1 MDLKKVSGSVV
12 LCSLLVLLAA
22 CCYGILSTIV
32 KIAVGNGVGIPV
44 ILVGKFFYGLVI
56 LFVLVVLVHLL
67 FLRKDKPPK
76 STLPPWKRGVILFVT
91 GIVMCLVTVCYFYSV
106 SYLPVSVAV
115 ILLFQFS
122 WMGVVIEAVANRRMP
137 SRNQLIAVVII
148 FVGTILAG
156 GTTGFG
162 MEINPFGVVL
172 GLLAAFF
179 YAMFVFLSG
188 RVEPSMTPMN
198 RSFLI
203 ALSGFIFVCGLI
215 ACIDSPAAIPAG
227 IFSSDSLIYGVAL
240 GLFGVALPILFLAIG
255 APRISTG
262 MATILNAAELPVEV
276 LAAAVVLVEAVS
288 GLQWVGVLVIL
299 IGIAFP
305 HLMEKRISSG
315 LAEDA
320 A

>member
-1 MDLKKVSGSVV
+1 MDLKKLSGSVV

-32 KIAVGNGVGIPV
+32 KIAVGNGVGILV
-44 ILVGKFFYGLVI
+44 ILIGKFFYGLVI
-56 LFVLVVLVHLL
+56 LFVLVVVVHFL
-67 FLRKDKPPK
+67 FPRKDKPEK
-76 STLPPWKRGVILFVT
+76 STMPGWKRGIVLFFT
-91 GIVMCLVTVCYFYSV
+91 GVVMCLVTICYFYSV

-115 ILLFQFS
+115 ILLFQFL
-122 WMGVVIEAVANRRMP
+122 WMGVVIEAVVTRKMP
-137 SRNQLIAVVII
+137 SCNQLIAVVII
-148 FVGTILAG
+148 FIGMIFAG
-156 GTTGFG
+156 GTVGFG
-162 MEINPFGVVL
+162 MEINLFGVVL

-179 YAMFVFLSG
+179 YALFVFLSG

-203 ALSGFIFVCGLI
+203 ALAGFIFVCALI
-215 ACIDSPAAIPAG
+215 ACIDTPAAIPAG
-227 IFSSDSLIYGVAL
+227 IFAGDSLIYGVAL

-276 LAAAVVLVEAVS
+276 LAAAFVLAEVVSAWQWIGVVIILV
-288 GLQWVGVLVIL
+288 
-299 IGIAFP
+299 GIAFP
-305 HLMEKRISSG
+305 HAMEKKISSG
-315 LAEDA
+315 LAEEA

>member
-56 LFVLVVLVHLL
+56 LFVLVVLVHFL
-67 FLRKDKPPK
+67 FPRKDKPPK

-137 SRNQLIAVVII
+137 SRNQLVAVVII

-215 ACIDSPAAIPAG
+215 ACRNLFERLTDLRCCSRSVWCCTADSVPCNWCPAYQYWYGNDPECSRAAG
-227 IFSSDSLIYGVAL
+227 
-240 GLFGVALPILFLAIG
+240 
-255 APRISTG
+255 
-262 MATILNAAELPVEV
+262 
-276 LAAAVVLVEAVS
+276 
-288 GLQWVGVLVIL
+288 
-299 IGIAFP
+299 
-305 HLMEKRISSG
+305 
-315 LAEDA
+315 
-320 A
+320 

>member
-1 MDLKKVSGSVV
+1 M
-12 LCSLLVLLAA
+12 
-22 CCYGILSTIV
+22 
-32 KIAVGNGVGIPV
+32 
-44 ILVGKFFYGLVI
+44 I
-56 LFVLVVLVHLL
+56 LF
-67 FLRKDKPPK
+67 F
-76 STLPPWKRGVILFVT
+76 T
-91 GIVMCLVTVCYFYSV
+91 GIVICLVTVCYFYSV

-137 SRNQLIAVVII
+137 PRNQLITVVII
-148 FVGTILAG
+148 FIGTILAG

-162 MEINPFGVVL
+162 MEINPVGVML

-179 YAMFVFLSG
+179 YALFVFLGG

-198 RSFLI
+198 RSFFI
-203 ALSGFIFVCGLI
+203 ALAGFIFVCGLI
-215 ACIDSPAAIPAG
+215 ACIDTPAAIPAG
-227 IFSSDSLIYGVAL
+227 IFAGDSLIYGVAL

-276 LAAAVVLVEAVS
+276 LAAAIVLVEAVS

-299 IGIAFP
+299 VGIAFP
-305 HLMEKRISSG
+305 HLMEKKISSG